1 MSSHPKRPRTAAA
14 AASNGHNEETPE
26 SSSDDGVSDNVGANV
41 SINGTAG
48 KGQTV
53 PYSYHNHLSLT
64 EIRTCKGASFILS
77 TDMQSGNKT
86 WIRNGT
92 AAL

>member
-48 KGQTV
+48 KGQAV
-53 PYSYHNHLSLT
+53 P
-64 EIRTCKGASFILS
+64 
-77 TDMQSGNKT
+77 
-86 WIRNGT
+86 
-92 AAL
+92 